1 MDCGAEGVEGVL
13 GEAPGAPNMEPMPMR
28 VNKAL

>member
-1 MDCGAEGVEGVL
+1 MDCGAEGVL